1 MCIRDRLS
9 AEVQKAIQAPDVR
22 ERFTTLGLE
31 PRAMP
36 PEEMAVFLRNEQAR
50 YADIIR
56 NANIK
61 VE

>member
-1 MCIRDRLS
+1 
-9 AEVQKAIQAPDVR
+9 
-22 ERFTTLGLE
+22 
-31 PRAMP
+31 MP

-56 NANIK
+56 DANIK